1 MIRLY
6 NSLTNKIEEL
16 LNEIVSKSV
25 EVDSLLDTT
34 IEYYMLKYV
43 KPTEEENDSI
53 ERIVKLRDEIV
64 EMWK

>member
-1 MIRLY
+1 MLEE
-6 NSLTNKIEEL
+6 LNKIEEL
-16 LNEIVSKSV
+16 LNEIISKSV
-25 EVDSLLDTT
+25 EVDNLLDVT

-53 ERIVKLRDEIV
+53 KRIIKLRDKIM